1 MNFIVFLIDSR
12 KERLQDESHQK
23 VSVADARI
31 VNVPNELSASL
42 QKMK

>member
-12 KERLQDESHQK
+12 KERLQDESRQK
-23 VSVADARI
+23 VSVADLRI
-31 VNVPNELSASL
+31 VNVHNELSAWL